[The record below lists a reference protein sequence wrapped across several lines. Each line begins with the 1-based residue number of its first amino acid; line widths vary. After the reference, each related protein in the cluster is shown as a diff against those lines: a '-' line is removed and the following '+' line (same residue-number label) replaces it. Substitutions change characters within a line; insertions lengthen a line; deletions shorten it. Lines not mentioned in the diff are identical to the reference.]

1 LRPAGSARFNV
12 GMTSLP
18 LLRSFASF
26 RRARAWAFV
35 TLALCGA
42 GGLAA
47 AERVVLPLWVG
58 GAPGF
63 ESRRDEPEQV
73 INDRQTNIHNPTLTV
88 FLPPPGKG
96 SGAAVVIAPG
106 GGHAHLADVHEG
118 YRVGETL
125 AAQGVAAFVLKY
137 RLAKDRAQG
146 GKSPYTVD
154 GHALSDVQ
162 RAVQLVRAR
171 ANEWQLAPDA
181 IGVLGFSA
189 GGELALLASTRIVA
203 AKPDAAEAIDRV
215 SSRLSFVGLMYPGHT
230 ERTDIALTKARPP
243 CFLAVGSADSFVDP
257 ITALFGR
264 LRQAGVETEFHVYA
278 GIGHGFGL
286 RDINPPAVNAWP
298 TQFVAWLRGRGLV
311 EGTAKVGR

>member
-1 LRPAGSARFNV
+1 
-12 GMTSLP
+12 MTSHPRLCS
-18 LLRSFASF
+18 LAFF
-26 RRARAWAFV
+26 RVGRALAAV
-35 TLALCGA
+35 TLALWAAGA
-42 GGLAA
+42 LVA
-47 AERVVLPLWVG
+47 AERVVLPLWAG

-88 FLPPPGKG
+88 FLPAREKAT
-96 SGAAVVIAPG
+96 GAAVVIAPG

-162 RAVQLVRAR
+162 RAVQLVRSR
-171 ANEWQLAPDA
+171 ASEWQLAPGA

-189 GGELALLASTRIVA
+189 GGELALLAGTRTVA
-203 AKPDAAEAIDRV
+203 ARPESTDVIERE
-215 SSRLSFVGLMYPGHT
+215 SSRPDFVGLMYPGRT
-230 ERTDIALTKARPP
+230 ERTDIEVTKAMPP
-243 CFLAVGSADSFVDP
+243 CFIAVGSTDNFVDP
-257 ITALFGR
+257 ITALFTK

-286 RDINPPAVNAWP
+286 RDINPPSVNVWP
-298 TQFVAWLRGRGLV
+298 TQFTAWLGNRGFLGAA
-311 EGTAKVGR
+311 AKAGR